1 MAKTNTAEG
10 MSKMDA
16 VRRALKELGKDA
28 KPLQLQPYIKE
39 TLGIDMSVDH
49 VSTYKSL
56 ILRRAKKGKKKAAVA
71 ANASANGSNAPAAK
85 SVPAA
90 KPRASSISEQV
101 AMLKAASAA
110 LGKEEAKRII
120 DLF

>member
-1 MAKTNTAEG
+1 MAKSTAKP

-16 VRRALKELGKDA
+16 VRRALNDLGKQA
-28 KPLQLQPYIKE
+28 MPRELHPYIKQN
-39 TLGIDMSVDH
+39 LGVDMSVDH
-49 VSTYKSL
+49 ISTYKSQ
-56 ILRRAKKGKKKAAVA
+56 ILKKSKGKAKKAA
-71 ANASANGSNAPAAK
+71 ASANGAAANGAGVKAAKAAPKPAA
-85 SVPAA
+85 
-90 KPRASSISEQV
+90 SSLSHQV